1 MDEILPPFKKK
12 TRLRYRVAVIGG
24 GSWATAIVKILSAN
38 LEHIHWW
45 VREEEIVEGVS
56 KYGHNPKY
64 LSSTFI
70 NPKDVKISND
80 LRQVVAKADYV
91 IVVTPSAFLQKTL
104 EPLHKS
110 RLNKKKIITAV
121 KGIIPETL
129 QFITDYLHT
138 EFAIPMSSIAMISGP
153 SHAEE
158 IAQEKFTFLTAASE
172 NQELAADVA
181 KMFTNRYVRASV
193 SKDIKGAELAVIMK
207 NIYALGAGID
217 SGLGYGDNFIA
228 AYIANGVKE
237 MKNFVNK
244 VFPSDHCLDDSVY
257 LGDLLVTAYSRYSRN
272 RMFGNMIGHG
282 LSVRVAQLE
291 MSMVAEGYYAVK
303 CIHEMNKTFQ
313 ADIPIAET
321 IYGILYENNNVSSEM
336 KRIAEYYI

>member
-1 MDEILPPFKKK
+1 MTVILVAFASCSSKK
-12 TRLRYRVAVIGG
+12 TQISMKPETTTISGDLSECFEIVDQEC
-24 GSWATAIVKILSAN
+24 IVKLDKKGGIEPFATWSVKLRRTDKPFPFADD
-38 LEHIHWW
+38 IDA
-45 VREEEIVEGVS
+45 
-56 KYGHNPKY
+56 KY

-91 IVVTPSAFLQKTL
+91 IVVTPSAFLQRTL

-129 QFITDYLHT
+129 QFITEYLHT
-138 EFAIPMSSIAMISGP
+138 EFAIPMSNIAMISGP

-207 NIYALGAGID
+207 NIYALGAGIY

-228 AYIANGVKE
+228 AYIAARVRPLPPRHAVG
-237 MKNFVNK
+237 
-244 VFPSDHCLDDSVY
+244 
-257 LGDLLVTAYSRYSRN
+257 GDLQQPVGNERAPRLCGAAVATAGKLVGGERVPQQ
-272 RMFGNMIGHG
+272 
-282 LSVRVAQLE
+282 VRLPLPD
-291 MSMVAEGYYAVK
+291 G
-303 CIHEMNKTFQ
+303 
-313 ADIPIAET
+313 
-321 IYGILYENNNVSSEM
+321 
-336 KRIAEYYI
+336 